1 MRDDDYGM
9 GSSAPV
15 IRAKRKPEDPKPAE
29 RRTSWRV
36 FTCHSELGADVVLL
50 YEEEQNH
57 VTISIERTAFRI
69 FRVVTRT
76 WETNEGTSQAS
87 SLCARVV

>member
-1 MRDDDYGM
+1 MRDDDNGM

-15 IRAKRKPEDPKPAE
+15 IRAKRNSEEPKPAE

-57 VTISIERTAFRI
+57 ATISTERTAFRI

-76 WETNEGTSQAS
+76 WGDK
-87 SLCARVV
+87 